1 MTSSS
6 VFAIVI
12 NSLYR
17 IIGKYTWISRY
28 AMLDTKRNICAQYFQ
43 LIDKLIYIDFS
54 DTRNIER

>member
-1 MTSSS
+1 MSS

-17 IIGKYTWISRY
+17 IIDKHTWISRY
-28 AMLDTKRNICAQYFQ
+28 ALSDTKWNICAQYFQ
-43 LIDKLIYIDFS
+43 LIDKLINIDFS